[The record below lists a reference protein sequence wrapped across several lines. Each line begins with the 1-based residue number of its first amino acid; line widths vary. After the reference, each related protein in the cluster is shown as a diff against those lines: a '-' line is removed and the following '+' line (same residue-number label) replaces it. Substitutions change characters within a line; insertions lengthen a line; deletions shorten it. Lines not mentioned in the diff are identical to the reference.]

1 MSKWIDAI
9 ALIDANNFYASC
21 ERVFEPRLRHKPVIV
36 LSNNDGCVVAR
47 SNEAKALGIGMGQPV
62 FQLRDLIERHD
73 VAVLSSNYELY
84 GDLSARVMA
93 CLHEFSDEV
102 EEYSIDEAFLRLPVA
117 AGQSLTAFGHT
128 LRRQVQRDTGIP
140 VSVGFA
146 TTKTLAK
153 VANHYAKRSAK
164 TRGVLDL
171 TASPHLPR
179 ALQQLPV
186 GEVWGIGPRY
196 SELLTRHGITD
207 ALALSQAP
215 DDWVRQQLTVVGLKT
230 VHELRGQPCHPLELT
245 APNKKLITCSRS
257 FGHATAD
264 PNELQAALAFF
275 TARAAEKLRRQQ
287 LVAATLTVFVATDRF
302 KPELPQY
309 SNSLTLNV
317 APKSDSTPE
326 LRALALQGLARLLRP
341 GYAIRK
347 AGVTLGGLEQA
358 SQIARRLWDDEHF
371 EAQRRL
377 MAAVDQLN
385 CKWGRDTVQCGL
397 FPNEGVWFTRF
408 GARSPRYTTRWA
420 ELAET
425 Q

>member
-1 MSKWIDAI
+1 MHAI
-9 ALIDANNFYASC
+9 CLVDCNAFYASC

-62 FQLRDLIERHD
+62 FQLRDLIERYD

-84 GDLSARVMA
+84 GDLSQRVMA

-117 AGQSLTAFGHT
+117 AGASLTALGHA

-146 TTKTLAK
+146 ATKTLAK
-153 VANHYAKRSAK
+153 VANYYAKRSAK

-186 GEVWGIGPRY
+186 DEVWGVGPRY
-196 SELLTRHGITD
+196 SELLTRHGITN
-207 ALALSQAP
+207 ALQLSQAP
-215 DDWVRQQLTVVGLKT
+215 DDWVRQQMTVVGLKT
-230 VHELRGQPCHPLELT
+230 VHELRGEPCHPLELT
-245 APNKKLITCSRS
+245 APAKKLITRSRS
-257 FGHATAD
+257 FGAATCD
-264 PNELQAALAFF
+264 PDEIRAALAFF
-275 TARAAEKLRRQQ
+275 TARAAERLRSQQ
-287 LVAATLTVFVATDRF
+287 LVAATLKVFLATDQF
-302 KPELPQY
+302 KPEQPQY

-317 APKSDSTPE
+317 APKSDSTLE
-326 LRALALQGLARLLRP
+326 LRDLALQGFAQLWRP

-358 SQIARRLWDDEHF
+358 SQIARRLWDDAQF

-377 MAAVDQLN
+377 MAAIDGIN
-385 CKWGRDTVQCGL
+385 RKWGRDTVQCGL

-408 GARSPRYTTRWA
+408 GARSPRYTTCWA
-420 ELAET
+420 EVAQT